1 MAVVRKLK
9 SNLQS
14 VQAWRGISVLAV
26 VIYHLGFEARR
37 IWNGTNATLL
47 SPWDR
52 FGFCGVDIFFV
63 ISGFIIA
70 YTNFNK
76 LGQPS
81 QLGNYLWNRLSRIY
95 PAYLLISI
103 PSFVQG
109 LCSHQLKWKSFLGAA
124 LLIWP
129 YPFLGNPVAWSLS
142 FEVGFYLLFS
152 IAFLLPARFL
162 PLILAAWAVC
172 IFGETGHW
180 FRGVPEAAYLS
191 FTVLNVAI
199 LLGATGAL
207 LIRKGLIIFPRVSML
222 LAATLFAGG
231 CITCLQIGNTLT
243 NDLPLRCAFLAV
255 PAFLMIYG
263 AVGDEIKHER
273 AYPKW
278 LLHVGDASYSIY
290 LCHYQMIMLAELLVL
305 SVKGQVNP
313 LVWQTA
319 TGLSATATGLLL
331 YRFVEKPIVRFLHR
345 RSDDKVVALNAT
357 EAIEV
362 KTPITVSL
370 TLLEALED
378 RPVV

>member
-1 MAVVRKLK
+1 LK
-9 SNLQS
+9 SNLES

-26 VIYHLGFEARR
+26 VLYHLGFEARR
-37 IWNGTNATLL
+37 IWDGTNATLL
-47 SPWDR
+47 SPLDR
-52 FGFCGVDIFFV
+52 FGFCGVDVFFV

-70 YTNFNK
+70 YTNFDK

-95 PAYLLISI
+95 PAYLLISM

-109 LCSHQLKWKSFLGAA
+109 LFSHQLKWKSFLGCA

-152 IAFLLPARFL
+152 IAFCLPARFL
-162 PLILAAWAVC
+162 PLLLAAWAAC
-172 IFGETGHW
+172 IFGDTDHW
-180 FRGVPEAAYLS
+180 FRGVPPDTYLS

-207 LIRKGLIIFPRVSML
+207 LIRKGLIIFPRVSMF
-222 LAATLFAGG
+222 LAATLFAVG
-231 CITCLQIGNTLT
+231 CITCLLIGNTLT

-290 LCHYQMIMLAELLVL
+290 LCHYQMIILAEVLVL

-313 LVWQTA
+313 IVWQTV
-319 TGLSATATGLLL
+319 TGLSAVATGLLL

-345 RSDDKVVALNAT
+345 RSDEKIVASKTT

-362 KTPITVSL
+362 MTPITVSL
-370 TLLEALED
+370 ALLETLED